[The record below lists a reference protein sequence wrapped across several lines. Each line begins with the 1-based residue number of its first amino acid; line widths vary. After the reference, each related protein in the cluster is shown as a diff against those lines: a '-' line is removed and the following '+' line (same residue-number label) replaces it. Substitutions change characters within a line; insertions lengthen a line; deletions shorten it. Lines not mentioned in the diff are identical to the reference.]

1 MPRVLVLHT
10 LGFVFGIFIGDFFHV
25 PITAAFALAIAA
37 LVLSLYVI
45 IKGRDIRAIVIF
57 TLCVGLLWGQIQIN
71 KGNHQADLLP
81 PGDTIQGVGTVA
93 GQPRPTA
100 SGKIFSFSLEQVK
113 GSSISSMKIH
123 VLCSSQ
129 EEVRYG
135 DVLEISGKVM
145 DGSEASNPGQFDY
158 DQYLKRHGI
167 SASVST
173 LYGGEVKRTGANRGN
188 VFMKAV
194 IKIKERMDLVL
205 NHLPPQQKTFI
216 GGMLFGNKGD
226 LTFSERNVLSQTG
239 LMDAFA
245 VSGVHVGYVVL
256 FTLYFAQM
264 LKLNKWGRLLLVSLA
279 VVFYA
284 ALSEFTPSV
293 LRSGSMALLGLL
305 AYSLGEKKDFFTGL
319 ALAALPLLIWNPE
332 MIYDAGFQLSFA
344 AAWGVVYLLPTVSL
358 WFPKKA
364 PWEIFAA
371 TVAAQLAIMPLIAY
385 YFNLVTVSGLIV
397 GILASGLVGLVVLL
411 GLFSVLLSVI
421 SPWLAVLPAYGAG
434 IVVEGIWQGAKFI
447 SHLPGSYMIVKT
459 PSLFFLFIFYGFLIG
474 LPYLAKVKKGRIYSA
489 LAAMIMVICLVLPM
503 PGSGLLT
510 VTFLDVGQGDAI
522 FVRSPSGRNC
532 LIDGGGKPN
541 EIGDSVGEQVVVP
554 YLQNIGLGKLDL
566 VILTHPHDDHMKGL
580 VTVLAEMQADR
591 LVFAENF
598 LKSPALAPL
607 LDLAS
612 NRQVPLIPVSKGQAI
627 SLDQEVKLMVLS
639 PAKQSTPPDEEEEN
653 NNSLVIKLTY
663 QDISFLLTGDAEM
676 ACLSSLLDCLDL
688 DSQVLKLPHHGSKTG
703 FLPDFYEQVSPKAVV
718 ICVGK
723 NSFGHPAP
731 DIIDYWEERNTPL
744 YRTDRE
750 GAITFSTNGKELWVE
765 TFKHPEAGSIP

>member
-10 LGFVFGIFIGDFFHV
+10 LGFVLGIFIGDFFLV
-25 PITAAFALAIAA
+25 PIAAAFALALAA
-37 LVLSLYVI
+37 LVLSLFVYFQ
-45 IKGRDIRAIVIF
+45 GRDIRFLVIF
-57 TLCVGLLWGQIQIN
+57 TLCVGLLWGQINIL
-71 KGNHQADLLP
+71 NHESNLLVQ
-81 PGDTIQGVGTVA
+81 GDRFHGVGTVVSS
-93 GQPRPTA
+93 PRPTA
-100 SGKIFSFSLEQVK
+100 TGKIFSFTLEQVN
-113 GSSISSMKIH
+113 GNSVSSMKIH

-129 EEVRYG
+129 EEVHYG

-145 DGSEASNPGQFDY
+145 EGSKASNPGQFDY

-173 LYGGEVKRTGANRGN
+173 LYGGKVRAAGENRGN

-205 NHLPPQQKTFI
+205 NHLPSQQKTFI

-226 LTFSERNVLSQTG
+226 LTFSERNILSQTG

-264 LKLNKWGRLLLVSLA
+264 LKFNKWGRLIFVALA

-344 AAWGVVYLLPTVSL
+344 AAWGVVYLLPTVSK
-358 WFPKKA
+358 WFPQKA
-364 PWEIFAA
+364 PWEVFAA

-385 YFNLVTVSGLIV
+385 YFNLVTISGLIV

-421 SPWLAVLPAYGAG
+421 STSLAVLPAYGAG

-459 PSLFFLFIFYGFLIG
+459 PGLLFLFLFYSFLIC
-474 LPYLAKVKKGRIYSA
+474 LPYLAKVKKGSMYSA
-489 LAAMIMVICLVLPM
+489 LAAIIIVIFLVLPI
-503 PGSGLLT
+503 PGSGRLE

-522 FVRSPSGRNC
+522 FVRSPAGRTC

-554 YLQNIGLGKLDL
+554 FLQNLGLGKLDM

-580 VTVLAEMQADR
+580 FTVLEEMQADR
-591 LVFAENF
+591 LVFAQNF
-598 LKSPALAPL
+598 LKGPELEPL
-607 LDLAS
+607 LNLAS
-612 NRQVPLIPVSKGQAI
+612 KSQVSLIPVSKGQEI
-627 SLDQEVKLMVLS
+627 TLDQGVKLMVLS
-639 PAKQSTPPDEEEEN
+639 PAKQSIPPEEDEGN

-663 QDISFLLTGDAEM
+663 QDVSFLLTGDGEM
-676 ACLSSLLDCLDL
+676 ACLSSLLDYRDL

-703 FLPDFYEQVSPKAVV
+703 FLPDFYEQAAPKAVV

-723 NSFGHPAP
+723 NSFGHPAH
-731 DIIDYWEERNTPL
+731 DIIDYWAEKKIPV

-750 GAITFSTNGKELWVE
+750 GAITFSTDGKELWVE
-765 TFKHPEAGSIP
+765 TFRNHKEGSIP